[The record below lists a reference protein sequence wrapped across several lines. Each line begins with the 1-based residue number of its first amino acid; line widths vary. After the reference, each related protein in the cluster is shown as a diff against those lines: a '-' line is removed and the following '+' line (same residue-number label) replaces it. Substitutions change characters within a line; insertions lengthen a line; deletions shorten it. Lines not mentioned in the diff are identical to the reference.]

1 MPDPIGTA
9 HGSSADPERGGHGP
23 ATGEPELQRL
33 DEAESLR
40 LISPGGVGR
49 LAYSGR
55 FGLTVLPVNYKLHEG
70 SIVFRTALGS
80 PTDEDLRTGIAHAE
94 YRVAFEI
101 DEVDKDAH
109 EGWSVLIQGAAH
121 HIDSEDDRASVAAS
135 GVQPWA
141 GGTREHY
148 VRVTPARITGRRIR
162 RT

>member
-1 MPDPIGTA
+1 MSDPTGTA
-9 HGSSADPERGGHGP
+9 HGSP
-23 ATGEPELQRL
+23 ANPEPEHDSAAGEIERL

-49 LAYSGR
+49 V
-55 FGLTVLPVNYKLHEG
+55 GLPG
-70 SIVFRTALGS
+70 PGS

-101 DEVDKDAH
+101 DEVDKDAQ

-121 HIDSEDDRASVAAS
+121 HVDSEDDRASVAAS

-141 GGTREHY
+141 AGAREHF
-148 VRVTPARITGRRIR
+148 VRITPSRITGRRIR
-162 RT
+162 RG